1 MSWIDS
7 DSPQKQ
13 CCECFLWYPADNSHY
28 ARQYEGK
35 YGLASRCKLCTRE
48 MGAIL
53 RDLKAAN
60 PKPPEGSPCQR
71 CGQMPTTLGTR
82 GKGLSLDHCHD
93 TGEFL
98 GWVCTSCQNLGR
110 RPFVR

>member
-48 MGAIL
+48 MQAIL

-60 PKPPEGSPCQR
+60 PKPTEGSLSASAVAKCQR
-71 CGQMPTTLGTR
+71 LWERAEEAYQLIMITR
-82 GKGLSLDHCHD
+82 PGHFWGGFAPPVKIEADDPL
-93 TGEFL
+93 
-98 GWVCTSCQNLGR
+98 
-110 RPFVR
+110 

>member
-28 ARQYEGK
+28 AKQYEGK
-35 YGLASRCKLCTRE
+35 YGLASRCNLCTRE

-60 PKPPEGSPCQR
+60 PKPASAAARCQQLSGR
-71 CGQMPTTLGTR
+71 AEKVSLWIMTTTPGN
-82 GKGLSLDHCHD
+82 S
-93 TGEFL
+93 
-98 GWVCTSCQNLGR
+98 
-110 RPFVR
+110 